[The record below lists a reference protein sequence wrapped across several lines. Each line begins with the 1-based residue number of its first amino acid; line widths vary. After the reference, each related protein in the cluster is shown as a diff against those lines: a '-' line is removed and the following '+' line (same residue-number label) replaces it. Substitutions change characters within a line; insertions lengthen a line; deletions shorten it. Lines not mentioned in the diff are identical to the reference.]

1 MKLVHDMLMAG
12 IPELDENGFRPR
24 GRMGGMCFYG
34 KGGGSSAPSPD
45 PNIGLAALKN
55 AQLGDSWLAF
65 AKEQF
70 AVGNERQEATDALN
84 TRVIEQQ
91 LATQDQT
98 NKWAQEDRARY
109 KSVFQPLEDQFIKTA
124 NEYASPEKQEEA
136 AAEARS
142 AIIQN
147 SELQRQATER
157 NMASMGVSPDSG
169 RFAGVTRAQEMN
181 TALASAGAQN
191 NARQVI
197 RDKGI
202 ALRADAIN
210 LGKGLPAS
218 AASAYGI
225 GLNAGN
231 SAVANNASGN
241 ANFYANQGIMT
252 SGFGGAMNAYNS
264 SGSLLNNLYGNQLQG
279 WAAQQQANA
288 TSAGGLGSFL
298 GTIGGAAISKWSDQ
312 RLKTNIKKIGALD
325 NGVNLYS
332 YEFKDEFKDE
342 MGYGQQIGV
351 MAQEVEHI
359 PGAVSFADNGYRK
372 VDYVKVVNHGI

>member
-91 LATQDQT
+91 LGVQEQA

-109 KSVFQPLEDQFIKTA
+109 KEVFQPLENDFIKTA

-142 AIIQN
+142 AVMQ
-147 SELQRQATER
+147 SMEMQRQSNER
-157 NMASMGVSPDSG
+157 QMASMGVVRPDSG
-169 RFAGVTRAQEMN
+169 RFAGITRAQDMN
-181 TALASAGAQN
+181 TALAAAGAQN
-191 NARQVI
+191 GARQMI

-202 ALRADAIN
+202 ALRGDAIN
-210 LGKGLPAS
+210 LGRGLPSS
-218 AASAYGI
+218 AATAYGI
-225 GLNAGN
+225 GINSGN

-252 SGFGGAMNAYNS
+252 SGFQGAIGANS
-264 SGSLLNNLYGNQLQG
+264 SAGSMLNSLYGNQISAWQ
-279 WAAQQQANA
+279 AQQQANA
-288 TSAGGLGSFL
+288 TSAAGIGSMV
-298 GTIGGAAISKWSDQ
+298 GTLGGAAI
-312 RLKTNIKKIGALD
+312 TA
-325 NGVNLYS
+325 Y
-332 YEFKDEFKDE
+332 
-342 MGYGQQIGV
+342 
-351 MAQEVEHI
+351 
-359 PGAVSFADNGYRK
+359 
-372 VDYVKVVNHGI
+372 